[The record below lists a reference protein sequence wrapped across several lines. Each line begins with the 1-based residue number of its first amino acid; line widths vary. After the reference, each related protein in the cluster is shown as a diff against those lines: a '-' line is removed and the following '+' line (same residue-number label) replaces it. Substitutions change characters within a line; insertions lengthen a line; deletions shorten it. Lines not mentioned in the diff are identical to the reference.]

1 MLRSICLAATL
12 LSAAPALADPFSFV
26 ALGDMPY
33 GAPDKVWP
41 RYETL
46 IGRINDAAPAL
57 VVHVGDTKS
66 GSTACDD
73 KMLDQQLVYM
83 NSFAAPT
90 LYTPGDNEW
99 TDCHRK
105 KAGGF
110 DPLERL
116 AHIRA
121 TYFDVPETS
130 FGQAQV
136 SVTSQA
142 KKGYP
147 ENARLMHEGVMFVTA
162 HVVGSNN
169 NFEIRDLD
177 AVAEFFARDK
187 ATTNWLDQSFDAA
200 KDAAALVLAI
210 HADMFEF
217 DFNPDKESWLRHSG
231 FLNFGPMLQA
241 KAAEFGKPVLLIFGD
256 SHVHRVFRPFPK
268 TAPNVTALEVFG
280 AEDMHAVEVTVDPAR
295 PAPFGFRPLLNAD

>member
-1 MLRSICLAATL
+1 MLRSACVAAAL

-33 GAPDKVWP
+33 GAPKKVWP
-41 RYETL
+41 RYEVL
-46 IGRINDAAPAL
+46 IDRINAAAPAL

-66 GSTACDD
+66 GSTECDD
-73 KMLDQQLVYM
+73 GMLDQQLAYL

-90 LYTPGDNEW
+90 LYSPGDNEW

-105 KAGGF
+105 KAGRF

-116 AHIRA
+116 ARIRA
-121 TYFDVPETS
+121 TYFNAPETS
-130 FGQAQV
+130 FGQTRVA
-136 SVTSQA
+136 VTSQA
-142 KKGYP
+142 GKGYP

-169 NFEIRDLD
+169 NFEIRDPA

-187 ATTNWLDQSFDAA
+187 ATTKWLDQSFDAA
-200 KDAAALVLAI
+200 KDAEALVLAI

-217 DFNPDKESWLRHSG
+217 DYKPGKESWLRHSG

-241 KAAEFGKPVLLIFGD
+241 KAVEFGKPVLLIFGD
-256 SHVHRVFRPFPK
+256 SHVHRVFRPFHK

-280 AEDMHAVEVTVDPAR
+280 ADDMHAVEVFVDPAR